1 MYRQLPE
8 FCRIA
13 GEKKWRIN
21 MPDQNQL
28 AKIYEQGAGVPKNYK
43 EILN

>member
-1 MYRQLPE
+1 MSVG
-8 FCRIA
+8 CA
-13 GEKKWRIN
+13 KWLLKN

-28 AKIYEQGAGVPKNYK
+28 AKIYEQGAGVSKNYK